1 MVLKLANSRDVGN
14 IESVPSL
21 LDDFLNQ
28 YINKTQSLEFAEQE
42 NKLVHPQDGM
52 FLKDGSNSFKVHLIF
67 HIPKYIFRS
76 YLCWPERS
84 SRNVTRTK
92 IRIKIPRLRRC
103 NNLSYNCDYKPKK
116 SINSISPFR

>member
-1 MVLKLANSRDVGN
+1 MVLKLANSRNVGN

-52 FLKDGSNSFKVHLIF
+52 FLKKTDQILLKSSFNF
-67 HIPKYIFRS
+67 SYKYIFRS

-92 IRIKIPRLRRC
+92 IRIKIPGLRRC
-103 NNLSYNCDYKPKK
+103 YNLSHYRD
-116 SINSISPFR
+116 

>member
-1 MVLKLANSRDVGN
+1 MVLKLANSRDIGN

-28 YINKTQSLEFAEQE
+28 YINKTHSLEFAEQE

-67 HIPKYIFRS
+67 HIH
-76 YLCWPERS
+76 
-84 SRNVTRTK
+84 N
-92 IRIKIPRLRRC
+92 
-103 NNLSYNCDYKPKK
+103 
-116 SINSISPFR
+116 